1 MYLAPGLRSPGT
13 RPSPLWCFRFGPR
26 PWRPL
31 TGWSLQPRW
40 PGRGNTVAGGFD
52 HTRGKRRAG
61 FRLSYFSLPPDLVDG
76 SLPPPLIR
84 TVDHVIV
91 HEAGSV
97 DHFWD
102 HSYGSLTREQISEG
116 DGVKGSEMKL
126 GLIPKEKK
134 QKKNRIPL
142 NFCEI
147 LDIEQWFENT
157 PASIYDCHINVIF
170 FTLLGCCGC
179 WAPGPSGQLSSV
191 EWPFPCHRNSS
202 RTETWALLWTQKA
215 PAETKTRSH
224 TPGFQPNLK
233 YTLCIEENVPF

>member
-31 TGWSLQPRW
+31 TGWSLRPGW
-40 PGRGNTVAGGFD
+40 PGRGNTVAVGFD

-61 FRLSYFSLPPDLVDG
+61 FRFSYFSLPPDLVDG

-84 TVDHVIV
+84 TVDHVVV

-116 DGVKGSEMKL
+116 DGVKGSEMMKSWIL
-126 GLIPKEKK
+126 NNGLKT
-134 QKKNRIPL
+134 RL
-142 NFCEI
+142 HLFMTVTST
-147 LDIEQWFENT
+147 LF
-157 PASIYDCHINVIF
+157 S
-170 FTLLGCCGC
+170 FTHLGCCGC

-215 PAETKTRSH
+215 PAEIKTRSH
-224 TPGFQPNLK
+224 TPN
-233 YTLCIEENVPF
+233 TTWTRI

>member
-1 MYLAPGLRSPGT
+1 MAECTSHQVFDHLGQDLHHCDVSDSGQGHGGRWQDEVSNQDGLEEETQLPAVSTTQEEKEGPG
-13 RPSPLWCFRFGPR
+13 FRF
-26 PWRPL
+26 
-31 TGWSLQPRW
+31 
-40 PGRGNTVAGGFD
+40 
-52 HTRGKRRAG
+52 
-61 FRLSYFSLPPDLVDG
+61 SYFSLPPDLVDG

-126 GLIPKEKK
+126 RLIS
-134 QKKNRIPL
+134 QKNRIPL

-147 LDIEQWFENT
+147 LDIEQWLENT
-157 PASIYDCHINVIF
+157 PVSIYDCHINVMF
-170 FTLLGCCGC
+170 FTHLGRCGC

-215 PAETKTRSH
+215 PAEIKTRSH
-224 TPGFQPNLK
+224 TPNTIRGYKPNLK
-233 YTLCIEENVPF
+233 YTLVIEK